1 MKRLLIL
8 IALASTAA
16 IANAQTQPA
25 GEPQQPT
32 SPFEVTLG
40 SDFMSRYVWRG
51 TDFGHSPSIQPS
63 LKVSAKGFTL
73 GAWGAFTTS
82 NSTTAQ
88 ETDLYLSYTTPNSLL
103 TFTTTD
109 YFFPNEAMAKNHYFN
124 YNKNETGH
132 IMEGSIS
139 LNPSE
144 KLPIGLL
151 VGYNFYG
158 ADKDNSVYL
167 ELSYNATLNGVPLSI
182 FCGGTT
188 DKGIYGTEA
197 GVVNLGV
204 KATKEVKITETF
216 KLPVSAS
223 FITNPQT
230 GNVFLVFGLTI

>member
-1 MKRLLIL
+1 MVLVTTGTITK
-8 IALASTAA
+8 
-16 IANAQTQPA
+16 AQTQPA

-32 SPFEVTLG
+32 SPFEISLG
-40 SDFMSRYVWRG
+40 ADFMSRYIWRG
-51 TDFGHSPSIQPS
+51 SDFGQSPSIQPT

-82 NSTTAQ
+82 NTTPAQ
-88 ETDLYLSYTTPNSLL
+88 ETDLYLSYTTPNNLL
-103 TFTTTD
+103 TFATTD
-109 YFFPNEAMAKNHYFN
+109 YFFPNEAVAKNHYFN

-139 LNPSE
+139 LNPSA

-151 VGYNFYG
+151 AGYNFYG
-158 ADKDNSVYL
+158 SDKNNSVYL
-167 ELSYNATLNGVPLSI
+167 ELLYNATLNGVPLSV

-204 KATKEVKITETF
+204 KTTKEVKITETF
-216 KLPVSAS
+216 KLPISAS

-230 GNVFLVFGLTI
+230 GNVFLVFGLTL